1 MRPLSRFGNNELKRP
16 PTSGSR
22 HGRDTHRGDKGRMGA
37 HVDLDAMKRAAAHAA
52 IAFVQPGTVIG
63 VGTGTTATRFIEA
76 LAVSG
81 IPVAGAVASSDETAR
96 RLEAAGIPRSELND
110 TGEIPL
116 YVDGADEI
124 DGRLRLIKGGGG
136 ALTSEKIVASSARL
150 FVCIAD
156 QTKLVDRL
164 GAFPLPVEVLPE
176 ARALVIR
183 QLALLGGEAVVREGT
198 TTDHGNI
205 IIDVS
210 GLDFADPLSLETIL
224 DRIPGVVEC
233 GVFARRPA
241 DVLLLGTAHGV
252 RRIDRRPLD

>member
-1 MRPLSRFGNNELKRP
+1 M
-16 PTSGSR
+16 
-22 HGRDTHRGDKGRMGA
+22 
-37 HVDLDAMKRAAAHAA
+37 DLDVMKRAAAHAA
-52 IAFVQPGTVIG
+52 IAFVQADTVIG
-63 VGTGTTATRFIEA
+63 VGTGTTAMHFVDA
-76 LAVSG
+76 LVDSG
-81 IPVAGAVASSDETAR
+81 VAISGAVASSDETAR
-96 RLEAAGIPRSELND
+96 GLEAAGISQHDLND

-116 YVDGADEI
+116 YVDGADEV

-136 ALTSEKIVASSARL
+136 ALTREKIVASSARL

-183 QLALLGGEAVVREGT
+183 QLALLGGEAFVREGT

-205 IIDVS
+205 IIDVC
-210 GLDFADPLSLETIL
+210 GLDFTDPLSLESVL
-224 DRIPGVVEC
+224 DRIPGVVES

-252 RRIDRRPLD
+252 RRIDRRSLD